1 MQAIRSTRNPRTKS
15 EAAKAG
21 VVEAVSPK
29 AHAAATRQAKK
40 NGALVPD
47 NLRRNYVEVTA
58 YHIAEQRGFQ
68 CGSELEDWLQAEREV
83 DRLLQEG
90 KLKF

>member
-1 MQAIRSTRNPRTKS
+1 MQITSSKRNPRTKT
-15 EAAKAG
+15 EAAKAA
-21 VVEAVSPK
+21 VVESVPSK
-29 AHAAATRQAKK
+29 AHAASRRHAKK
-40 NGALVPD
+40 NGALIPD
-47 NLRRNYVEVTA
+47 NLRRNYIEVAA

-90 KLKF
+90 KLEF